1 MRTVRAR
8 RAAFV
13 IALAGLTGSCQTFI
27 PRSRSRTQPVAAVG
41 RAHAISESLASSRS
55 DVVRPIA
62 AIAPATSLDIPPRF
76 VRALNPRPPL
86 RLSPGHRGQL
96 HLDIY
101 IAQRKLVLVDGRD
114 TILTTPVA
122 VASGLTL
129 HYAGRAW
136 TFRTPKGERQVLRKA
151 VDPVWTPPDWH
162 YAETA
167 AEYHLRLVRLPAG
180 GVRISRGR
188 RLVVRDGRVGV
199 VQPDEEFR
207 PLRSDEHIVFDG
219 QLFIPPY
226 GTDNRRVTGEL
237 GPYALDLGDGYM
249 IHGSIDEAAFGQA
262 RTHGCIRVNDD
273 DLRWLFENVPV
284 GTRVRIY

>member
-1 MRTVRAR
+1 MRMVRAR
-8 RAAFV
+8 RIALAM
-13 IALAGLTGSCQTFI
+13 ALAGLSGGCLNFI
-27 PRSRSRTQPVAAVG
+27 SRSSVNT
-41 RAHAISESLASSRS
+41 
-55 DVVRPIA
+55 RPIA
-62 AIAPATSLDIPPRF
+62 AARRAHDVSESLGTVRGEVVAPPMSVAPAAFLNISPRLE
-76 VRALNPRPPL
+76 RALNPRLPL
-86 RLSPGHRGQL
+86 RLSPGRRNQL
-96 HLDIY
+96 HMDIL
-101 IAQRKLVLVDGRD
+101 IGQRKLVLVDGRD

-136 TFRTPKGERQVLRKA
+136 TFKTPKGERHVLRKA

-167 AEYHLRLVRLPAG
+167 ADYHLRLVRIPAG
-180 GVRISRGR
+180 GAKLSRGR
-188 RLVVRDGRVGV
+188 RLVVREGRVGV
-199 VQPDEEFR
+199 IEPNEDFR
-207 PLRSDEHIVFDG
+207 PLRPDEHIVFDG

-249 IHGSIDEAAFGQA
+249 IHGSIDESAFGQA

-273 DLRWLFENVPV
+273 DLRWLFENVPI
-284 GTRVRIY
+284 GTKVRIY